1 MNIRTWFR
9 QSAAEDADGDM
20 RQWRTATAVAVGLCL
35 ATAALVWLAWVATR
49 QWQRGT
55 ELLQE
60 RRAAE
65 ALALAHAAVVRDM
78 RGAWVSFLVAVDPP
92 ALQEDPPY
100 ELLHRSAQTFALF
113 PYVES
118 VVVWRADDSGDAQ
131 TYAFIRSDRPPVWA
145 EGGQRDDSFPVLL
158 VRDPKP
164 MAQPLDEARR
174 ADTSAGPY
182 SFIETAI
189 GGVPYQLVTHAFT
202 ESAPSRRV
210 NRVVALVINVDWVRR
225 NYFGPI
231 LEQIASIGGVN
242 DSVAF
247 SVADQ
252 AGEVLAATGPVAS
265 VGTDSQRRFPLLF
278 MESTALRTASKPRP
292 AVQEFAVV
300 VRHLP
305 GTTGSAVLA
314 GGSRIL
320 LLIGLAALAS
330 VAALLQTVRA
340 VRGSVRLAS
349 MKSEFVSAVTHEL
362 KTPLVTI
369 RLVGDTLAR
378 GRYAS
383 PEAIQDYARM
393 LSEEAAKLSQ
403 SIDHLL
409 TYARY
414 SEEMPRAAASLVPV
428 ADIVEDAVE
437 RFRTTMATRGSR
449 LELDMPGDLPQ
460 VFVDGRAVSQAIEIL
475 IDNALKYS
483 LDPPVITIRARNEG
497 AFVRLTV
504 ADRGI
509 GIHEDDLARVQERF
523 FRGRNAPANGSGL
536 GLAIA
541 DRVVRQNGGELRMES
556 TLGVGTEAHLLLRT
570 ERA

>member
-1 MNIRTWFR
+1 
-9 QSAAEDADGDM
+9 M
-20 RQWRTATAVAVGLCL
+20 RQWRTAIAVAVGLCV

-49 QWQRGT
+49 QWQQGT

-65 ALALAHAAVVRDM
+65 ALALAHAALVRDM

-92 ALQEDPPY
+92 ALQDDPPY

-118 VVVWRADDSGDAQ
+118 VVVWRGDDAGGAQ
-131 TYAFIRSDRPPVWA
+131 TYAFIRSDRQPSWA
-145 EGGQRDDSFPVLL
+145 DGGRQEDSFPVLM
-158 VRDPKP
+158 VRDPGAFGPALEK
-164 MAQPLDEARR
+164 ARAEA
-174 ADTSAGPY
+174 SAGPY
-182 SFIETAI
+182 SFIETSI
-189 GGVPYQLVTHAFT
+189 NGVPYQIVTHIFT
-202 ESAPSRRV
+202 EPAPSRRV
-210 NRVVALVINVDWVRR
+210 NRVVALVINVDWVRH

-247 SVADQ
+247 AVADHQ
-252 AGEVLAATGPVAS
+252 GQVLASTGPAAS
-265 VGTDSQRRFPLLF
+265 AGTETQRRFPLLF
-278 MESTALRTASKPRP
+278 MESTALRAGATPRP

-300 VRHLP
+300 VRHAP

-330 VAALLQTVRA
+330 LAALLQTVRA

-414 SEEMPRAAASLVPV
+414 SEELPRSAASMVPV
-428 ADIVEDAVE
+428 SDIVEDAVE
-437 RFRTTMATRGSR
+437 RFRTTMTTRGSR
-449 LELDMPGDLPQ
+449 LEVDVPADLPQ
-460 VFVDGRAVSQAIEIL
+460 AFVDGRAVSQAIEIL

-483 LDPPVITIRARNEG
+483 LDPAAITIRARNEG

-504 ADRGI
+504 SDRGI
-509 GIHEDDLARVQERF
+509 GIHEDDLVRVQERF

-541 DRVVRQNGGELRMES
+541 DRIVRQNGGELRMDS
-556 TLGVGTEAHLLLRT
+556 TLGVGTDAHLLLRT